1 MQRSQYLDI
10 LLHAYE
16 GRATIQ
22 LTEYKTPGFGS
33 QVMLPLEMSFF
44 LVYYCAEKQ
53 QAMCE
58 SASSWWVTDTA
69 SLLSR
74 LPWYKSYTFMPQ

>member
-53 QAMCE
+53 QAMC
-58 SASSWWVTDTA
+58 
-69 SLLSR
+69 
-74 LPWYKSYTFMPQ
+74 